1 MCCWRQGGLI
11 AWPACPPCSPAK
23 PTPEP
28 VDSADLGLPQKLLQT
43 SWQPCHAPAI
53 PAAGPW
59 GPAGTAQHHKSSCS
73 EASLHLTGCWQAFSS
88 EESPSKEFWWRV
100 RVSFFDFPPTLTC
113 TVLLKQREMPVC
125 RTTDLC
131 TQIVQEFCTH
141 GSLLVNLP
149 GAFFSALAIAKTWE
163 KTAPLPARRGVNTTT
178 PQ

>member
-11 AWPACPPCSPAK
+11 AWSACPPCLPAK
-23 PTPEP
+23 PKP

-88 EESPSKEFWWRV
+88 EESPSNEFWWRV
-100 RVSFFDFPPTLTC
+100 RMSLCNFLTHTNLC
-113 TVLLKQREMPVC
+113 SRAEAEGDACVQNHWPLHPNCSIILHPWVLA
-125 RTTDLC
+125 
-131 TQIVQEFCTH
+131 
-141 GSLLVNLP
+141 VNLP
-149 GAFFSALAIAKTWE
+149 GAFFSPLPIATTWE